1 MIKYLLAEKDAL
13 SNSYFVYDDE
23 SKKCLI
29 IDLGAHFSQF
39 ERKAKE
45 LGLEIVAALL
55 THGHFDHVIGAGEA
69 AERGIPIY
77 VSKGDSH
84 MLESAEGCLAD
95 IFAKPFNRP
104 KSYQTISE
112 GFYNFGGIAV
122 EVIETPGHTKG
133 SVCYRIGDILF
144 SGDTLF
150 KESYGR
156 YDLPTG
162 NPIELFRS
170 VKILLNYPENL
181 IVCPGHGETSSI
193 DHERKYN
200 PLKSYANQR

>member
-1 MIKYLLAEKDAL
+1 MIKYLLAAKEAL

-45 LGLEIVAALL
+45 LDLEIIAVLL

-69 AERGIPIY
+69 AEKNVPIY
-77 VSKGDSH
+77 VSLGDSH
-84 MLESAEGCLAD
+84 MLNSEEGCLATH
-95 IFAKPFNRP
+95 FKMPYKAPETYN
-104 KSYQTISE
+104 TIAE
-112 GFYNFGGIAV
+112 GFYDFGGLSV
-122 EVIETPGHTKG
+122 EVIETPGHTAG
-133 SVCYRIGDILF
+133 SLCYRIGDILF

-162 NPIELFRS
+162 NPIELLNS
-170 VKILLNYPENL
+170 IKNLLNYPKNL
-181 IVCPGHGETSSI
+181 IVCPGHGEPTSL
-193 DHERKYN
+193 DHERSYN
-200 PLKSYANQR
+200 PLKGYANQR